1 MVNKETYEQTL
12 AHIRTSSS
20 PSELRITDI
29 RFTDIVGGPF
39 HSSLIKV
46 YTNQG
51 LVGFGEVRDGA
62 DKVYALMLKSRLLGE
77 NPCNIDKLFRR
88 IKQFGG
94 HARQGGGVSGIELA
108 LWDLAGKAYGV
119 PIYQM
124 LGGKFRDRVRM
135 YCDTDVVGK
144 DTGKAMGEA
153 LKKRMEAGFTFL
165 KMDLGIGQLIDEP
178 GALSAPLGF
187 LEEMREISK
196 RRYRRDKGNLTEQEL
211 REIKNRHYDIY
222 NIPHPFTGI
231 HVTEKGLDILEQYVA
246 DVRSVIGSA
255 VPLAI
260 DHFGHIGLEDCIKLG
275 KRIDKFNLAWM
286 EDMIPWQYTDQ
297 YARLSR
303 AVTTP
308 ICTGE
313 DIYLKENFKPL
324 LEAGGVSVIHPD
336 VLTTGGILE
345 TKKIGD
351 MAQDY
356 GVAMAIHMAE
366 SPIACL
372 AAAHVAAATE
382 NFLALEYHSCEVEW
396 WDDIVI
402 GSRLPDKLV
411 QNGFITLTD
420 APGLGIDDLNDE
432 VLAEHLHPEIGGLW
446 DSTDPWNHHYSN
458 DRQWS

>member
-1 MVNKETYEQTL
+1 MVNKETYEETL
-12 AHIRTSSS
+12 AHVHTSSS

-94 HARQGGGVSGIELA
+94 HARQGGGVSGLEIA

-165 KMDLGIGQLIDEP
+165 KMDLGIGQLINEP
-178 GALSAPLGF
+178 GTLSAPLGF
-187 LEEMREISK
+187 LEDMREISK
-196 RRYRRDKGNLTEQEL
+196 RRYARDKGDLTEQEL
-211 REIKNRHYDIY
+211 REIKNRHYDIF

-231 HVTEKGLDILEQYVA
+231 HITEKGLDMLEQYVA
-246 DVRSVIGSA
+246 EVRSVIGNH

-275 KRIDKFNLAWM
+275 RRIDKFNLAWM

-297 YARLSR
+297 YARLSH

-336 VLTTGGILE
+336 VLTAGGILE

-372 AAAHVAAATE
+372 AAAHVAVATE
-382 NFLALEYHSCEVEW
+382 NFLALEYHSCDVDW

-402 GSRLPDKLV
+402 GSRLPERIV

-432 VLAEHLHPEIGGLW
+432 VLAAHLHPEIGGLW
-446 DSTDPWNHHYSN
+446 ESTDQWNYHYSN